1 MLLNNVA
8 VGKAYETYH
17 NKPTLVR
24 PPHGCDSVRQ
34 AHFSNRELG

>member
-8 VGKAYETYH
+8 VGKAYETFH

-24 PPHGCDSVRQ
+24 PPNGCDSVRH
-34 AHFSNRELG
+34 AHFSGSELG